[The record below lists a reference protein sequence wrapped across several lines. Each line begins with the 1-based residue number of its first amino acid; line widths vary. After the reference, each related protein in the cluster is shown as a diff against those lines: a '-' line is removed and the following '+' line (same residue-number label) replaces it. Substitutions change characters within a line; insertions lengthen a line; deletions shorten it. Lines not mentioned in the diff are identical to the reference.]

1 MKVRH
6 LAALSMFLHVW
17 SRRGAPHRRRVMPR
31 SLRNQILVPLV
42 MLQVVA
48 TAAIAVSSATL
59 AARRTEREIV
69 DRLNGV
75 VAALGDASFPFTSSV
90 LARMQGLSGAH
101 FIAYDSQGHVTA
113 TSFPRLRDKPPA
125 LETSGTAQLVAL
137 ADSPT
142 VELDGVRYIA
152 TRLVDTKT
160 ASRSLLVLYPETSW
174 RQARW
179 EAVLPPL
186 ILGGTILG
194 LMVGSTAWIA
204 QRTSR
209 RIGEVQRQV
218 ARIAGGDFHEM
229 EVGDSAAEIEDLI
242 RSVNR
247 MCVELRAM
255 QQTIQRSE
263 RVKVL
268 AQLAAGMAH
277 QMRNAL
283 TGARLSVQLYA
294 RRHPPPDGDNSLTVA
309 LRQLK
314 MMEEQVR
321 AVLALGKAEERP
333 HEPIDVAA
341 LLQDVYSLV
350 EPAAEHARVTLTLQ
364 PPATPL
370 HTVGELASLRS
381 AVLNLTL
388 NAVEAAGKGGQVA
401 MAASQVTAQAQIP
414 PNGST
419 ASADAAQGHPVFQDQ
434 GHNGHGEVI
443 AITISDN
450 GAGPDPA
457 LGESLVDPFVT
468 TKEEGIGLGLAVVH
482 EVAAAHGGRLCWSR
496 RDGWT
501 RFELTLPRTKASA

>member
-1 MKVRH
+1 
-6 LAALSMFLHVW
+6 
-17 SRRGAPHRRRVMPR
+17 MPR
-31 SLRNQILVPLV
+31 TLRNQILVPLV

-75 VAALGDASFPFTSSV
+75 VASLGDASFPFTSSV

-113 TSFPRLRDKPPA
+113 TSFPRLRDRPPA
-125 LETSGTAQLVAL
+125 LETSGTARLVTL

-152 TRLVDTKT
+152 TRIVDTKT
-160 ASRSLLVLYPETSW
+160 AAGRSLLVLYPETSW

-263 RVKVL
+263 RMKVL

-309 LRQLK
+309 LRQLQ

-321 AVLALGKAEERP
+321 AVLALGKAEQRP

-341 LLQDVYSLV
+341 LLHDVYSLV

-364 PPATPL
+364 PPDAPL

-388 NAVEAAGKGGQVA
+388 NAVEAAGNGGQVA
-401 MAASQVTAQAQIP
+401 IAASKVTASNTAAP
-414 PNGST
+414 SNGQT
-419 ASADAAQGHPVFQDQ
+419 
-434 GHNGHGEVI
+434 NGHAAAGGAERGESGLIEHGENGNCGEAI

-450 GAGPDPA
+450 GAGPDPM

-468 TKEEGIGLGLAVVH
+468 TKEEGVGLGLAVAS

-501 RFELTLPRTKASA
+501 RFELTLPRTKATA

>member
-1 MKVRH
+1 
-6 LAALSMFLHVW
+6 
-17 SRRGAPHRRRVMPR
+17 MPR

-48 TAAIAVSSATL
+48 IAAIAVSSATL

-75 VAALGDASFPFTSSV
+75 VASLGDASFPFTSSV
-90 LARMQGLSGAH
+90 LVRMQGLSGAH

-113 TSFPRLRDKPPA
+113 TSFPRLRDQPPA
-125 LETSGTAQLVAL
+125 LDSSGTVRLETL

-152 TRLVDTKT
+152 TRFVDTKT
-160 ASRSLLVLYPETSW
+160 AAGRSLLVLYPETSW

-179 EAVLPPL
+179 DAVLPPL
-186 ILGGTILG
+186 ILGGTILV

-247 MCVELRAM
+247 MCVDLRAM

-263 RVKVL
+263 RMKVL
-268 AQLAAGMAH
+268 AQVAAGMAH

-294 RRHPPPDGDNSLTVA
+294 RRHPPPEGDNSLAVA
-309 LRQLK
+309 LRQLA

-321 AVLALGKAEERP
+321 GMLALGKAEQRP
-333 HEPIDVAA
+333 HEPIDVVA
-341 LLQDVYSLV
+341 LLHDVHALV
-350 EPAAEHARVTLTLQ
+350 EPAAEHARVTLQLD

-370 HTVGELASLRS
+370 HTFGELASLRS

-388 NAVEAAGKGGQVA
+388 NAVEAAGQGGQVA
-401 MAASQVTAQAQIP
+401 MAAGQLNGESNGQQDAQV
-414 PNGST
+414 
-419 ASADAAQGHPVFQDQ
+419 
-434 GHNGHGEVI
+434 NGHGDETI

-450 GAGPDPA
+450 GAGPDPG
-457 LGESLVDPFVT
+457 LGESLVEPFVT
-468 TKEEGIGLGLAVVH
+468 TKEEGVGLGLALAH
-482 EVAAAHGGRLCWSR
+482 EVAAAHGGRLCWTR

-501 RFELTLPRTKASA
+501 CFELTLPRTKASA